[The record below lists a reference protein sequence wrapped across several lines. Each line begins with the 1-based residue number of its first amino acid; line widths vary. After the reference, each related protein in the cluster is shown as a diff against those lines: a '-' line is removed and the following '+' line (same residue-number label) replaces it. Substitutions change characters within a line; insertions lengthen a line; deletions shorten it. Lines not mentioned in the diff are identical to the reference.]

1 MAANKRPL
9 SMRDGTISIDGVEVG
24 NATKYSVNFTPDVWS
39 GRTLKE
45 RGTNRRWLGY
55 DITGTL
61 DTWKMNNRY
70 KQMALDYKSTGR
82 TPEYTITG
90 TVDDENS
97 DYYDQVG
104 DRDKLTLVGVVFT
117 GDIPLLQLDVTGDA
131 ASESVSFGAKDF
143 N

>member
-1 MAANKRPL
+1 MVNKRPL

-24 NATKYSVNFTPDVWS
+24 NASSYTVNFTPDVWS

-45 RGTNRRWLGY
+45 KGTNRRWLGY
-55 DITGTL
+55 DITGAL
-61 DTWKMNNRY
+61 KTWKMNNRY
-70 KQMALDYKSTGR
+70 KTMAAQYKATGA

-90 TVDDENS
+90 TVDDINS
-97 DYYDQVG
+97 DYYDEVG
-104 DRDKLTLVGVVFT
+104 DRDKITLTGVVFT

-131 ASESVSFGAKDF
+131 AEEQVNFGAKDF